1 MSSASVS
8 DEDHSWSVLGR
19 ATPPTTLNII
29 VQPNNK
35 KVTVN
40 SIDKDAGWMLKAH
53 LPLRISWDLPYD
65 SQRYRMDIVGFTH
78 VA

>member
-8 DEDHSWSVLGR
+8 DEDHSWSILGR
-19 ATPPTTLNII
+19 ATPPTTLNIL

-35 KVTVN
+35 NVTVN

-53 LPLRISWDLPYD
+53 LPLHLHY
-65 SQRYRMDIVGFTH
+65 GLNLN
-78 VA
+78 